1 MERVLYLHIYGK
13 GNHITSNILCYRE
26 VPSGSSISKSFSREK
41 SPSSVLSNSSISEPR
56 HHQQEEH
63 EQESHQVVPCFS
75 MDDIYMSEQFKDS
88 QIPYIGGV
96 YSQVATRKVESSS
109 IESQATHGQYQV
121 VSADGKG
128 WWHQIWVLRN
138 IILSLNR
145 TNSVDNVVRLI
156 RP

>member
-26 VPSGSSISKSFSREK
+26 VPSGSSISKSLSRETISEK
-41 SPSSVLSNSSISEPR
+41 SPSSVLSNSSISEP
-56 HHQQEEH
+56 HHQQQEEH

-109 IESQATHGQYQV
+109 MESQATHGQYQV
-121 VSADGKG
+121 VSVDGK
-128 WWHQIWVLRN
+128 
-138 IILSLNR
+138 
-145 TNSVDNVVRLI
+145 
-156 RP
+156 